1 MAKKQQKKTEKKTG
15 PDYKWIRVIPVKGH
29 ARNEKREFI
38 DGVDTGRI
46 LETRRCRR

>member
-15 PDYKWIRVIPVKGH
+15 PDYKWIRVVPVKGH
-29 ARNEKREFI
+29 ARNERREV
-38 DGVDTGRI
+38 GTGRV